1 MKNILNKYYLAFM
14 AVILFGNV
22 YSQTQISG
30 SVSDAESMSS
40 IPGVNVIIDGTNIGT
55 VTDFDGNFSINTSQD
70 LPLTI
75 VVSYVGYSAE
85 KVTVTSA
92 NQDINVMLSAGQNLE
107 EIVVSAS
114 RRAQKALEAP
124 ASVSVI
130 STREIEN
137 SSAVADPARI
147 LTNVPGV
154 QIQQQSANSLN
165 FEIPDSF
172 EYLNINERFEALG
185 NFGACPNP
193 P

>member
-1 MKNILNKYYLAFM
+1 MI
-14 AVILFGNV
+14 
-22 YSQTQISG
+22 
-30 SVSDAESMSS
+30 
-40 IPGVNVIIDGTNIGT
+40 
-55 VTDFDGNFSINTSQD
+55 
-70 LPLTI
+70 
-75 VVSYVGYSAE
+75 SYVGYSAE
-85 KVTVTSA
+85 RILVTSA

-107 EIVVSAS
+107 EIVISAS

-165 FEIPDSF
+165 FEMRAGSGTFGTSTFIMQD
-172 EYLNINERFEALG
+172 NRFLTTPAPEVWSPIYTGISSSSPLLSLTALLK
-185 NFGACPNP
+185 P
-193 P
+193 PKVSK